1 MQKLL
6 TFFSKNISVYA
17 IFNYQSFND
26 KLINE
31 VVGFEQLGPVLF
43 SWKKCLIWSRVV
55 TVFSFVVCKF
65 HSLLILNLQRER
77 EENADP
83 DGELSSDTSIEE
95 DSDPGSDDPESRLRD
110 GITCN
115 PS

>member
-1 MQKLL
+1 MLL
-6 TFFSKNISVYA
+6 FF
-17 IFNYQSFND
+17 
-26 KLINE
+26 
-31 VVGFEQLGPVLF
+31 
-43 SWKKCLIWSRVV
+43 
-55 TVFSFVVCKF
+55 
-65 HSLLILNLQRER
+65 LQRER

-83 DGELSSDTSIEE
+83 DGEISSDSSAEE

>member
-1 MQKLL
+1 MHFLL
-6 TFFSKNISVYA
+6 GALRVKSYI
-17 IFNYQSFND
+17 
-26 KLINE
+26 LIHIY
-31 VVGFEQLGPVLF
+31 F
-43 SWKKCLIWSRVV
+43 
-55 TVFSFVVCKF
+55 
-65 HSLLILNLQRER
+65 QRER

-95 DSDPGSDDPESRLRD
+95 DSDPDSDDAESRLRD